1 MLRHHPG
8 GNNFSRDV
16 VVLIRVQSL
25 GRISVVRSTEAT
37 GVTGRPP
44 SALVTADGRGGSGVN
59 ARFRAVLAVL
69 FATGWVANHF
79 VALMPVI
86 STRQHLSTATIDGTF
101 GIYALGLLPGL
112 LIGGRASDAFGRQA
126 VALAGSATAVV
137 GTVAMLLTQQA
148 DVLLVGR
155 LIVGVGVGLAMTSGT
170 AWASDLKGSA
180 GAATAGA
187 VMIAGFAIGPF
198 GAGLIAAAGEPGIRV
213 SFAVATAIVVAAMV
227 VTIVPVQRTN
237 VAAPAAPR
245 DSEQSPP
252 SRQGSARALSWA
264 LPLAPWVFASATLG
278 FVAIPARVHTGLAAP
293 MAAGIATLI
302 VNGSSGVIQII
313 ARAGKWGPRAGTAG
327 AVLAAVGYAFTALA
341 PPTMTVALSLP
352 LLLVLGCAS
361 GLSLREGLIDLEAA
375 APQHVRGALT
385 GIFYAVTYIGFGL
398 PLLLTMVGSGVSQA
412 ILAVMAALAS
422 TTAISRTIRLRRD
435 THRQN

>member
-1 MLRHHPG
+1 MSGESTSLMGPPPTR
-8 GNNFSRDV
+8 V
-16 VVLIRVQSL
+16 VAK
-25 GRISVVRSTEAT
+25 GPNE
-37 GVTGRPP
+37 
-44 SALVTADGRGGSGVN
+44 SGVN
-59 ARFRAVLAVL
+59 TRFSAVLAVL

-86 STRQHLSTATIDGTF
+86 SMRQHLSAATIDGTF

-112 LIGGRASDAFGRQA
+112 LIGGRASDVLGRQA
-126 VALAGSATAVV
+126 VALAGSATTVV
-137 GTVAMLLTQQA
+137 GTVAMLVSQHA

-198 GAGLIAAAGEPGIRV
+198 AAGLIAAAGEPGIRV
-213 SFAVATAIVVAAMV
+213 SFAVASAIVVAAMV
-227 VTIVPVQRTN
+227 VTIVAVQRTD
-237 VAAPAAPR
+237 VAAPAGPR
-245 DSEQSPP
+245 NPEQSRP
-252 SRQGSARALSWA
+252 SLQGSTRALSWA

-293 MAAGIATLI
+293 LAAGIATLI
-302 VNGSSGVIQII
+302 VNGSSGVIQVI
-313 ARAGKWGPRAGTAG
+313 ARAGKWGPRTGTAG

-341 PPTMTVALSLP
+341 PPTMTAALSLP

-385 GIFYAVTYIGFGL
+385 GMFYAFTYIGFGL
-398 PLLLTMVGSGVSQA
+398 PLLLTTVGSDVTQV

-422 TTAISRTIRLRRD
+422 TSAISRAIRLRRD
-435 THRQN
+435 AHRQN